1 MVNKIRM
8 LLALVGFILL
18 MPGLVQANTT
28 GEMNLYDLPG
38 TEYTEVILTVD
49 AVEDTK
55 PVMLVT
61 STEDELIPGGEWQAE
76 MLVAKLTWN
85 ENFRVHGPDIRPLE

>member
-28 GEMNLYDLPG
+28 GELNLFDLPG
-38 TEYTEVILTVD
+38 TEYTEVISTAD
-49 AVEDTK
+49 AVEDIK
-55 PVMLVT
+55 PLALVT
-61 STEDELIPGGEWQAE
+61 SIRDEIEPGEWQAE